1 MKSKSATNNPTIGLV
16 RRRPPSH
23 VCFTP
28 GSNPLRRMVAQT
40 KEEEARRDALAQ
52 RALALAE
59 KQAENDA
66 IHAKA
71 HLKSSEA
78 HLKAVTTSESAMAL
92 INDSEAKRDE
102 NKIAITASARKVAK
116 AKTTTPLPKQSLF
129 SSFGTPQRKQ
139 APVIGGFGD
148 EDSKEKSVVAK
159 MKVLGV
165 DSVAKED
172 RAAEANGV
180 KLDLASEEEVIAPA
194 DFRELAENLKK
205 MSADDLK
212 GFMASQPDEGKSFF
226 LKVMDVKT
234 IKHYLTVEVIETFS
248 PTALQAVLTECNNK
262 GMLVNQKSPLG
273 KKQLDAL
280 CSMVA
285 RQFEGSFKAPTTKPK
300 CVAYLVQY
308 GLATNHA

>member
-1 MKSKSATNNPTIGLV
+1 M
-16 RRRPPSH
+16 
-23 VCFTP
+23 
-28 GSNPLRRMVAQT
+28 
-40 KEEEARRDALAQ
+40 AQ

-116 AKTTTPLPKQSLF
+116 AKTMTPLPKQSLF

-139 APVIGGFGD
+139 APVTEGFGD

-194 DFRELAENLKK
+194 DLADFRQLAENLKK
-205 MSADDLK
+205 MSADDLTVV
-212 GFMASQPDEGKSFF
+212 MASQPDEGKNLL